1 MRRVTCQNPGTK
13 KSATKSRDSCS
24 PISVNFCQCSVV
36 RDAKNPSVIN
46 TRMKTPGVARLSSAQ
61 HVSNDLKRTTI
72 QIITDVGTMTRI
84 FTADTTMG
92 AATTMEGQNSPPTQM
107 ISPMPMPRAYR
118 NNQPQMILRNP
129 MKTT

>member
-1 MRRVTCQNPGTK
+1 
-13 KSATKSRDSCS
+13 
-24 PISVNFCQCSVV
+24 
-36 RDAKNPSVIN
+36 
-46 TRMKTPGVARLSSAQ
+46 MKTPGVARLSSAQ